1 MVHFCTKAFKAI
13 EIFFLGE
20 RIYINHLQRVHLF
33 IATLDSH
40 MVILSWLCSCSDRAF
55 SRQVVL
61 GQRCN
66 RYCVKVMIVLQK
78 FPSLSRL
85 SILVLQNHYTTIY
98 GSER

>member
-1 MVHFCTKAFKAI
+1 MVHFCTKAFEAVDI
-13 EIFFLGE
+13 YFLGGG
-20 RIYINHLQRVHLF
+20 YINHLQTVHLF

-66 RYCVKVMIVLQK
+66 RYCVKVMIVLQQ
-78 FPSLSRL
+78 FPNLSRL
-85 SILVLQNHYTTIY
+85 STLVLQNHYTMIY
-98 GSER
+98 GSEG